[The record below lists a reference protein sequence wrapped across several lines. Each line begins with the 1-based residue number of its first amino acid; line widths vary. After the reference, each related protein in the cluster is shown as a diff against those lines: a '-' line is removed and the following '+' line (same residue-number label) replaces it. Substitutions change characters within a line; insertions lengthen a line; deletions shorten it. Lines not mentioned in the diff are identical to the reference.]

1 MKILEIDHGRLDI
14 SVKEPIQHVII
25 HTLSVNLKN
34 VNMLDVICLCPSNAP
49 ICTIGSAHGAQ
60 TEEEKTLE
68 VRGFRESLAIGLR
81 ALFHSRTS
89 EASTQ
94 VRTSSELTFPYS

>member
-14 SVKEPIQHVII
+14 SVEEPIQHVII
-25 HTLSVNLKN
+25 HTFSVNLKN
-34 VNMLDVICLCPSNAP
+34 VNTLDVICLCPSNAP

-60 TEEEKTLE
+60 IAEEKTLE
-68 VRGFRESLAIGLR
+68 VRGFRESLAIGVHG
-81 ALFHSRTS
+81 LFYSCTS
-89 EASTQ
+89 ETNAQ